1 MHLDSLTV
9 ADVAAQLV
17 TPDFTEEQARNRFR
31 RFVSQGIIPS
41 MGRIGRRATSANLY
55 PEIAV
60 PAARVLFALTDA
72 EISSPSLMGKV
83 WDYLM
88 APALP
93 GEPTRLESILE
104 DVAEGGQPFLAI
116 NSFEAPN
123 FSVRTVIGH
132 RLSYEHEIPFEIPET
147 EDGTSYEILSSV
159 TVQLGQALKRWAH
172 LGRKGAN

>member
-1 MHLDSLTV
+1 MYLENLTV
-9 ADVAAQLV
+9 ADLAAQLA

-31 RFVSQGIIPS
+31 RLVAQNIIPPV
-41 MGRIGRRATSANLY
+41 GRVARRRTSANLY
-55 PEIAV
+55 PEIYA

-72 EISSPSLMGKV
+72 EIAKPATMGKV

-88 APALP
+88 TPEQP
-93 GEPTRLESILE
+93 GEPTRLEFILE

-116 NSFEAPN
+116 NSFEAPD
-123 FSVRTVIGH
+123 FSVRTIIGH

-147 EDGTSYEILSSV
+147 EDGTSYEILCSI